1 MNHLLYSFIL
11 EIMAIHDATLSTTTG
26 HQTHALFLDL
36 VKQTDPTLS
45 ARLHNE
51 PNYRPF
57 TVSPLSGGQERRTT
71 LCIKA
76 GHIYRI
82 RITLL
87 DGGALWQDLS
97 SHFLAAAGTT
107 LRLDDAEFL
116 LHYIQTTPTSDPN
129 GWAGYT
135 DWITLS
141 NTKPRSSITIQFAS
155 PTAFSLS
162 ARNFALF
169 PEPILLWDSLM
180 RTWNLHAPEVL
191 RIEKKALREFVQQ
204 YVKVND
210 YTLRTVTL
218 HYPKYT
224 QKGFVGHCTY
234 HVKGLSH
241 LNDGNKGEEHPC
253 TQQLAVLAQFAQY
266 AGVGYKTTMG
276 MGQARLLETG
286 AAEPT
291 ILREAQL

>member
-1 MNHLLYSFIL
+1 MGNLLYSFIL
-11 EIMAIHDATLSTTTG
+11 EIMAMHDATLSTTTG

-51 PNYRPF
+51 PHYRPF
-57 TVSPLSGGQERRTT
+57 TVSPLRGGQERRTD

-76 GHIYRI
+76 GHIYRL

-87 DGGALWQDLS
+87 DGGVLWQDLS

-116 LHYIQTTPTSDPN
+116 LHYIHTTPTSDPI

-141 NTKPRSSITIQFAS
+141 NTKPRSNITIQFAS

-169 PEPILLWDSLM
+169 PEPTLLWDSLM

-191 RIEKKALREFVQQ
+191 RIEKLALRKFVQQ
-204 YVKVND
+204 YVKIND
-210 YTLRTVTL
+210 YTLHTVAL
-218 HYPKYT
+218 HYPKYA
-224 QKGFVGHCTY
+224 QKGFVGNCTY
-234 HVKGLSH
+234 LVKDFSRLS
-241 LNDGNKGEEHPC
+241 NGNKGEEDPC
-253 TQQLAVLAQFAQY
+253 VQQLAALAQFAQY

-276 MGQARLLETG
+276 MGQARLLENG
-286 AAEPT
+286 ADEPA
-291 ILREAQL
+291 ILREAQV